1 MQTIGVVIDLFLL
14 LCIIVIL
21 GRFIID
27 WLRLL
32 ARDWRP
38 SGFVAVLCELIF
50 SVTDPPMR
58 AVRAVIPPLNLG
70 QMRLDLSPMILLIA
84 VFILQ
89 AVNRALF
96 F

>member
-1 MQTIGVVIDLFLL
+1 MQTIGVLIDLFLL

-21 GRFIID
+21 ARFIID
-27 WLRLL
+27 WLQVL

-38 SGFVAVLCELIF
+38 SGLVAALCEFIF
-50 SVTDPPMR
+50 MLTDPPMR
-58 AVRAVIPPLNLG
+58 AVRAVIPPFNLG

-89 AVNRALF
+89 AVNRAVF